1 MAHIPENDLDV
12 RQDAGAGGGG
22 GARQSRRAPGHPAT
36 FVGMLC
42 LMVVF
47 LYCYLPALTNDFAH
61 GDDYYDFIQEPGAAE
76 DWRFV
81 DRVFDKRLLE
91 GRPIFAAVYYASA
104 WFVDTLFDIRWIRLL
119 GVLGI
124 GVASWCVFH
133 ELVRQGFDRIPSFA
147 VAVMTGASVPF
158 QISASWATT
167 SAFPYAFAISYAAFR
182 IAEHSLTRKTTAR
195 YALIIASI
203 VCLLMVFWI
212 YQPVA
217 PTFWVF
223 FAIGILRKQEI
234 TRNDGRRIL
243 VFLCITAAAAALS
256 YLTYKIAVN
265 TIAWPNYFQRGQFI
279 GIADIPGRIPW
290 LIGRMAESAIFPVTP
305 SEYMHWWGTWPL
317 EYLALAVILA
327 GLVLYLAGKS
337 SFVTRSAIA
346 CALPALCYGV
356 HLITEAFD
364 PSRARMSLYALVVFY
379 AYLAANGYA
388 RHIGRIAPSVFVNYA
403 MGGMALLGVALSYW
417 HNERQHVRANV
428 REIEFMRSE
437 LQQHDLASYN
447 AIHVIRPKCSERF
460 FSGGYLWPSSCGPWA
475 EGTAASSMVK
485 FVLVDISADTLPLRI
500 SNSAHDDNY
509 IPRANTLIVD
519 MEKGVR
525 LYDGRR

>member
-1 MAHIPENDLDV
+1 MQEWEQRPNELGA
-12 RQDAGAGGGG
+12 RQDAGAVQG
-22 GARQSRRAPGHPAT
+22 RSAT

-47 LYCYLPALTNDFAH
+47 LYCYLPVLTNDYAH
-61 GDDYYDFIQEPGAAE
+61 GDDYYDFLQEPGAGNSWNFF
-76 DWRFV
+76 DWVFV
-81 DRVFDKRLLE
+81 KRLME
-91 GRPIFAAVYYASA
+91 GRPILAAVYYASA

-119 GVLGI
+119 GILGI

-133 ELVRQGFDRIPSFA
+133 ELVRQGFDRIPSFS

-212 YQPVA
+212 YQSVA
-217 PTFWVF
+217 SSFWVF
-223 FAIGILRKQEI
+223 FAIGILRKREI

-243 VFLCITAAAAALS
+243 VFLCISAGAAALS
-256 YLTYKIAVN
+256 YLTYKMAVN
-265 TIAWPNYFQRGQFI
+265 TLPYPNYPHRGQFI
-279 GIADIPGRIPW
+279 GISDIPGRIPW
-290 LIGRMAESAIFPVTP
+290 LIKRMAESVIFPVTP
-305 SEYMHWWGTWPL
+305 SEYRHWGIRLL
-317 EYLALAVILA
+317 EYMPLVVILA

-356 HLITEAFD
+356 QLMTDYPD
-364 PSRARMSLYALVVFY
+364 PYRVRMSLVALIVFY
-379 AYLAANGYA
+379 TYLAVNGYA
-388 RHIGRIAPSVFVNYA
+388 RHIGRIAPAVFINYA

-447 AIHVIRPKCSERF
+447 AIHVIRPECSERF
-460 FSGGYLWPSSCGPWA
+460 FPGGYLNPSSCLDWA
-475 EGTAASSMVK
+475 ADYMVK
-485 FVLVDISADTLPLRI
+485 FVLIDMSADTLPLRI
-500 SNSAHDDNY
+500 SNSHPRDDNY
-509 IPRANTLIVD
+509 VLHGNTLIVD
-519 MEKGVR
+519 MKKGVR
-525 LYDGRR
+525 IYRDYR